1 MSLKHTMRTY
11 LTLVIL
17 ALSTLAAGCASKSA
31 ESFSMEEVPP
41 LSPGVQRFTGISDD
55 HCKNEWEA
63 YQQAWERA
71 MEQVAR
77 FASTRVVSKIVD
89 WARQE
94 TRQMV
99 LEESVL
105 GVQDIQTHFESE
117 ASLNT
122 NVTLHQVY
130 ESQYYREQHRDG
142 TWKARIV
149 LLAQEDK
156 LLADARKALA
166 KLEEDLES
174 ARSNAE
180 RSLRMLKAQIREKM
194 QGIETEKA
202 LPQRLELL
210 SEALEPHKRFQATE
224 ASIQKARQAYAAG
237 DGVLALVTYKEI
249 PECTEDMPD
258 DSSPVPNVQHA
269 YQETWN
275 SIKDAAGMLES
286 AQKYVETRELM
297 RAQKLLDEFDQR
309 MGSDVEHAASLFAAG
324 SFTHVVTGETLTL
337 SPLPSLLR
345 EHIDALQQKTDQ
357 ASQRAESAFT
367 GGDVLNAMQDWH
379 EALKTDR
386 DNSQAQ
392 QRLDQAVRT
401 FAAAALEADPVELEI
416 TSRVAIEESL
426 IVSLKTSDGQ
436 SLPMPIAFR
445 FQEGGVDAEM
455 ITDLL
460 DGVSTNGTLTIK
472 RVHQSPDDTNRLHL
486 LATPAPQ
493 AMSNLDRELTARLQ
507 SVLENHIISIPIT
520 LKPPS
525 LGVLLNL
532 TSADMSQ
539 ERISQFRRS
548 LEDKLQQKKYSI
560 VGKSDVNT
568 MEVHGDVSMS
578 SVPIGSLVTLNLSI
592 NLGFWH
598 DSRAIAENVKLSS
611 GAQVDASEDEAF
623 SVAQRIVIQEC
634 VAEIEKQISQALG
647 K

>member
-1 MSLKHTMRTY
+1 MNPKHAISTY

-31 ESFSMEEVPP
+31 ESFNMEEMPP

-55 HCKNEWEA
+55 HCENEWEA

-99 LEESVL
+99 LEENVL
-105 GVQDIQTHFESE
+105 GVQDIQSYFESE

-122 NVTLHQVY
+122 NVTLRQIY

-149 LLAQEDK
+149 LLAQEER

-174 ARSNAE
+174 AKSNAE
-180 RSLRMLKAQIREKM
+180 CSLRMLKAWIREKM
-194 QGIETEKA
+194 QGIETEKS

-210 SEALEPHKRFQATE
+210 SEALEPYKRFQATE

-258 DSSPVPNVQHA
+258 DGSPVPNVQHA

-275 SIKDAAGMLES
+275 SIVDAAGMLES
-286 AQKYVETRELM
+286 AQKHIETREPM

-309 MGSDVEHAASLFAAG
+309 MGRDAAG
-324 SFTHVVTGETLTL
+324 SFTSMVTGETLSL

-345 EHIDALQQKTDQ
+345 KQLDALQQKTDQ

-416 TSRVAIEESL
+416 TSHVAINESL
-426 IVSLKTSDGQ
+426 MVNLKTSDGQ
-436 SLPMPIAFR
+436 SLPMPVAFR

-455 ITDLL
+455 VTDLL

-472 RVHQSPDDTNRLHL
+472 RIHQSPNDTNELHL

-493 AMSNLDRELTARLQ
+493 AMSNLDRELIARLQ

-548 LEDKLQQKKYSI
+548 LENKLQQKKYSI
-560 VGKSDVNT
+560 VEKSDVNT

-623 SVAQRIVIQEC
+623 AAAQRIVIQKC
-634 VAEIEKQISQALG
+634 VAEIEKQMNQALG